1 MAYAEPQHDEVDDV
15 PLLDGSQHEERVHGL
30 VQELCA
36 VVEHDALG
44 PADEADAQE
53 QKLADEPDEQV
64 QKLVDE
70 PDEQVQKL
78 VDALVVIEGVP
89 VASVDV
95 PVVIEDVPAALYFVY
110 YSEMILHFGCY
121 YCENRFS
128 FPFPD
133 VRPDDHRHV
142 ER

>member
-64 QKLVDE
+64 QKLVD
-70 PDEQVQKL
+70 
-78 VDALVVIEGVP
+78 ALDVIEGEP